1 MAHRYEVKCPY
12 CGDAHTVHVPSR
24 FPRVQGV
31 HPSNVSR
38 FLNYVGLFRR
48 LSDEIERRCP
58 KTRQLYH
65 VVCARTP
72 ARS

>member
-1 MAHRYEVKCPY
+1 MAHRCEVKCPY
-12 CGDAHTVHVPSR
+12 CGDTHTVEVPSR

-31 HPSNVSR
+31 HPSNAGL

-65 VVCARTP
+65 VVCARKP